1 LNHYLCFPFFHFPF
15 FPLYTLKS
23 FMPIAEES
31 ILAALRQVRDPEL
44 MVNIVDLGLIYGVG
58 VDEVEGKS
66 NVKVIMTMTTPACPF
81 GPELVREVKE
91 VVAGMENVGTVEVQ
105 ITLSPP
111 WTPDRMTE
119 EARDE
124 LGLF

>member
-1 LNHYLCFPFFHFPF
+1 
-15 FPLYTLKS
+15 
-23 FMPIAEES
+23 MPVSEES
-31 ILAALRQVRDPEL
+31 ILAAMRQVKDPEL
-44 MVNIVDLGLIYGVG
+44 LVNLVDLGLVYGIG

-66 NVKVIMTMTTPACPF
+66 NVHIIMTMTTPACPF
-81 GPELVREVKE
+81 GPELIREVKD
-91 VVAGMENVGTVEVQ
+91 VVGGMEDVGTVEVQ

-119 EARDE
+119 DARDE

>member
-1 LNHYLCFPFFHFPF
+1 
-15 FPLYTLKS
+15 
-23 FMPIAEES
+23 MPIAEES

-44 MVNIVDLGLIYGVG
+44 MVNIVDLGLVYGIG

-66 NVKVIMTMTTPACPF
+66 NIHVIMTMTTPACPF

-91 VVAGMENVGTVEVQ
+91 VVAGLENVGTVEVQ
-105 ITLSPP
+105 LTLSPP

-119 EARDE
+119 DARDE

>member
-1 LNHYLCFPFFHFPF
+1 
-15 FPLYTLKS
+15 
-23 FMPIAEES
+23 MPVSEES
-31 ILAALRQVRDPEL
+31 ILAAMRQVKDPEL
-44 MVNIVDLGLIYGVG
+44 LVNLVDLGLVYGIG

-66 NVKVIMTMTTPACPF
+66 NVHIIMTMTTPACPF
-81 GPELVREVKE
+81 GPELIQEVKD
-91 VVAGMENVGTVEVQ
+91 VVGGMEDVGTVEVQ

-119 EARDE
+119 DARDE

>member
-1 LNHYLCFPFFHFPF
+1 
-15 FPLYTLKS
+15 
-23 FMPIAEES
+23 MPIAEES

-44 MVNIVDLGLIYGVG
+44 MLNVVDLGLIYGIG

-66 NVKVIMTMTTPACPF
+66 NIHIMMTMTTPACPF
-81 GPELVREVKE
+81 GPELIREVKE
-91 VVAGMENVGTVEVQ
+91 VLSAMEGAGTVEVQ
-105 ITLSPP
+105 ITLTPP

-124 LGLF
+124 LGMF

>member
-1 LNHYLCFPFFHFPF
+1 
-15 FPLYTLKS
+15 
-23 FMPIAEES
+23 MPIAEES

-44 MVNIVDLGLIYGVG
+44 MINVVDLGLIYGIG

-66 NVKVIMTMTTPACPF
+66 DIHIIMTMTTPACPF
-81 GPELVREVKE
+81 GPELVREVKDVLSVLE
-91 VVAGMENVGTVEVQ
+91 GAGKVEVQ
-105 ITLSPP
+105 LTLTPP
-111 WTPDRMTE
+111 WTPDRMSE